1 MSVFINPSIL
11 SADFVNL
18 ESELHTIALA
28 DAIHVDV
35 MDGHFVPNLTFGLP
49 MVKRLAEV
57 SVRPLDV
64 HLMIEGVD
72 DLAVA
77 YADTGAKSVTFHFE
91 ASTNPVVLA
100 RKIRSTGCA
109 AAIAVKPG
117 TPVVSVFD
125 SVDEFD
131 MVLIMTVEPGFGG
144 QSFMDDMMSKVS
156 SLRDEIST
164 RGLSTI
170 IQVDG
175 GIDRENIVTAA
186 RAGANSFVA
195 GSSIFNSEN
204 RSREIEILRDLASE
218 NFTC

>member
-91 ASTNPVVLA
+91 ASTNPVALA

-117 TPVVSVFD
+117 TPVDSVFD
-125 SVDEFD
+125 SIDEFD

-144 QSFMDDMMSKVS
+144 QRFMDDMMSKVS

-195 GSSIFNSEN
+195 GSSIFKSEN
-204 RSREIEILRDLASE
+204 RSREIEILRNLASE

>member
-28 DAIHVDV
+28 DSIHVDV

-72 DLAVA
+72 HLAVA

-91 ASTNPVVLA
+91 ASTNPAALA

-117 TPVVSVFD
+117 TPVDSVFD
-125 SVDEFD
+125 SIDEFD

-144 QSFMDDMMSKVS
+144 QRFMDDMMSKVS

-204 RSREIEILRDLASE
+204 RSREIEILRNLASE

>member
-72 DLAVA
+72 HLAVA

-91 ASTNPVVLA
+91 ASTNPAALA

-117 TPVVSVFD
+117 TPVDSVFD
-125 SVDEFD
+125 SIDEFD

-144 QSFMDDMMSKVS
+144 QRFMDDMMSKVS

-204 RSREIEILRDLASE
+204 RSREIEILRNLASE